1 MEIIQII
8 GVAFSLMLGVISFFL
23 KATMDDIKKMKECV
37 YSTKT
42 KVEVMES
49 DYLNKHHNLN
59 EKFDLLNSA
68 MKDLTIE
75 IKGLRSEINKKN

>member
-1 MEIIQII
+1 MEILGFNVVFGILLSII
-8 GVAFSLMLGVISFFL
+8 AFFL
-23 KATMDDIKKMKECV
+23 KGTMDDIKKMKACV

-68 MKDLTIE
+68 LKDLTTE
-75 IKGLRSEINKKN
+75 IKSLRGEIHKKI

>member
-1 MEIIQII
+1 MEI
-8 GVAFSLMLGVISFFL
+8 LGFNVIFGILLSVIAFFL
-23 KATMDDIKKMKECV
+23 KGTMDDIKKMKECV

-59 EKFDLLNSA
+59 EKFDMLNQS
-68 MKDLTIE
+68 MRELTAE
-75 IKGLRSEINKKN
+75 IKALRGKIN

>member
-1 MEIIQII
+1 MEVIGINVVFGILLGII
-8 GVAFSLMLGVISFFL
+8 AFFL

-68 MKDLTIE
+68 LKDLTSE
-75 IKGLRSEINKKN
+75 IKSLRGEINKKN

>member
-1 MEIIQII
+1 MEI
-8 GVAFSLMLGVISFFL
+8 LGINVVFGILLSVIAFFL
-23 KATMDDIKKMKECV
+23 KTTMDDIKKMKECV

-59 EKFDLLNSA
+59 EKFDMLNQS
-68 MKDLTIE
+68 MRELTAE
-75 IKGLRSEINKKN
+75 IKALRGKIN

>member
-1 MEIIQII
+1 MEVIGINVVFGILLAII
-8 GVAFSLMLGVISFFL
+8 AFFL

-68 MKDLTIE
+68 LKDLTSE
-75 IKGLRSEINKKN
+75 IKSLRGEINKKN

>member
-1 MEIIQII
+1 MEILQIS
-8 GVAFSLMLGVISFFL
+8 GVVFGVLLGVISFFL

-49 DYLNKHHNLN
+49 DYLNKHQNLT
-59 EKFDLLNSA
+59 EKFDLLNTT
-68 MKDLTIE
+68 MKDLTSE
-75 IKGLRSEINKKN
+75 IKKLSEQIHRGM

>member
-1 MEIIQII
+1 MEILGFNVIFGILLGII
-8 GVAFSLMLGVISFFL
+8 AFFL

-59 EKFDLLNSA
+59 EKFDMLNVT
-68 MKDLTIE
+68 MRELTAE
-75 IKGLRSEINKKN
+75 IKALRSKIN

>member
-1 MEIIQII
+1 MEILGFNVIFGILLGII
-8 GVAFSLMLGVISFFL
+8 AFFL

-59 EKFDLLNSA
+59 EKFDMLNQS
-68 MKDLTIE
+68 MRELTAE
-75 IKGLRSEINKKN
+75 IKALRSKIN

>member
-1 MEIIQII
+1 MEILQVVGIVF
-8 GVAFSLMLGVISFFL
+8 GVMLGVISFFL

-49 DYLNKHHNLN
+49 DYLNKHQNLT
-59 EKFDLLNSA
+59 EKFDLLNTT
-68 MKDLTIE
+68 MKDLTSE
-75 IKGLRSEINKKN
+75 IKKLSEQIHRGM